1 MEILPV
7 EDVGN
12 GVDVAAQR
20 TAGKAQGVEIA
31 FSGVL
36 IGGVVDGVVGDGRSN
51 RAGDNP
57 TERAGTG
64 NAAELNVLEQEAGS
78 IVEGRDGCAREPI
91 GKTDPGERKLLEGI
105 AGDQCEACAVLI
117 VILNGLRVDANGLAK
132 EQGFQAG
139 LVETIVAGVGGEA
152 GGDGAIE
159 NIRLSN
165 TGNGPALD

>member
-20 TAGKAQGVEIA
+20 TAGKAQGIEIA

-36 IGGVVDGVVGDGRSN
+36 IGGIVDGVVGDGRSN

-105 AGDQCEACAVLI
+105 AGDQCEACA
-117 VILNGLRVDANGLAK
+117 
-132 EQGFQAG
+132 
-139 LVETIVAGVGGEA
+139 
-152 GGDGAIE
+152 DGAIE
-159 NIRLSN
+159 KIRLRK
-165 TGNGPALD
+165 TEHEAALDVAELRGEG